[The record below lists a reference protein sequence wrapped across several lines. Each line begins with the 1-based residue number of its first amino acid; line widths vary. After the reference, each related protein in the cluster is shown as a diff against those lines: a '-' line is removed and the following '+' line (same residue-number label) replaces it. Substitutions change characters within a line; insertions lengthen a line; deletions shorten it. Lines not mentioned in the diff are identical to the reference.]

1 MTSPFAAID
10 ATFNRPRDAA
20 AILFLIEDSSYMASL
35 WQRLKDAYIPPL
47 LNAITLANP
56 SAAAEALW
64 MTASQHVPS
73 NPQFDPSTRRTPRW
87 DDIPFINFSTQG
99 GNTIS
104 PNNVSRAIEAL
115 SATFGRRPAT
125 RHLVIIAAANPPA
138 GMLGHRKNLAWSTAV
153 ERLHQEEIRVHL
165 IVRSQSEVDGLTPL
179 YWDLIGKGR
188 AYQSFADDNQ
198 FAFYLCDFHDTI
210 GKGKASATDN
220 QRVPNSGSQSTSSA
234 SSIDK
239 PSLVYQLQKMN
250 GMEKKRRSRARRDQ
264 PATNKPGQPY
274 QKNHPHTRA
283 SSSTNQPASPD
294 PSNRSPTRRKDTPRV
309 SNVEEAPTYFDLP
322 PHTASQDEHR
332 SPYSSAASPSR
343 SSSPS
348 SPYYLSAG
356 TSSSPGS
363 SNISPLRAS
372 LPIPTPTFDHFQHMA
387 LASHSTPDS
396 LSPTSPGYHE
406 FQSYNQE
413 LTAELRAQHHVP
425 QTTPADGSHLAT
437 QFNDIYGPSRS
448 CWSAYDK
455 QQGRTELSAYP
466 RSPASHPSDVLAP
479 RLVHRPEQAST
490 TSSLPPISHAL
501 DTTPAGNTSGS
512 YFYPDYDNRA
522 AGTSVQN
529 TYIFDRSPD
538 EGSSATAP
546 YYS

>member
-1 MTSPFAAID
+1 
-10 ATFNRPRDAA
+10 
-20 AILFLIEDSSYMASL
+20 MAPL
-35 WQRLKDAYIPPL
+35 WQRLKDAYIPSVF
-47 LNAITLANP
+47 NAITLANP

-64 MTASQHVPS
+64 MTASQHVPFK
-73 NPQFDPSTRRTPRW
+73 PQFDPSTHQTPRW

-125 RHLVIIAAANPPA
+125 RHLVIIAAVNPPA
-138 GMLGHRKNLAWSTAV
+138 GAPGHRQNLAWTTAV
-153 ERLHQEEIRVHL
+153 ERLHQGEIRAHL
-165 IVRSQSEVDGLTPL
+165 IVRSQSEMDGLTPL
-179 YWDLIGKGR
+179 YWDLIGKGC
-188 AYQSFADDNQ
+188 AYQSFADDTQ

-210 GKGKASATDN
+210 DKGKASATDN
-220 QRVPNSGSQSTSSA
+220 RRVPNSGSQSTST

-250 GMEKKRRSRARRDQ
+250 GMEKKRRSRTRRDQ
-264 PATNKPGQPY
+264 PPSNKPGQPY
-274 QKNHPHTRA
+274 QKNNPQTRA
-283 SSSTNQPASPD
+283 SSSTIQPASPD
-294 PSNRSPTRRKDTPRV
+294 PSNRSPSRRKDTPRV
-309 SNVEEAPTYFDLP
+309 SNVEEAPSYFDLT
-322 PHTASQDEHR
+322 PHTASPEHR

-348 SPYYLSAG
+348 SPYYLSAE
-356 TSSSPGS
+356 TSSSSGS
-363 SNISPLRAS
+363 RNISPLRAS

-406 FQSYNQE
+406 LQGYNQE
-413 LTAELRAQHHVP
+413 LTAELRTQHHVP
-425 QTTPADGSHLAT
+425 QTIPADGLHLAT
-437 QFNDIYGPSRS
+437 QFDDIYGSGRSR
-448 CWSAYDK
+448 WNTYDR

-466 RSPASHPSDVLAP
+466 RSLASHLPDALAP
-479 RLVHRPEQAST
+479 RLAHRPEQAAT
-490 TSSLPPISHAL
+490 TSSLPPMSHTL
-501 DTTPAGNTSGS
+501 DTPPAGNPSGS

-522 AGTSVQN
+522 AGTSIQN
-529 TYIFDRSPD
+529 TYLFNRSPD
-538 EGSSATAP
+538 AGSSANAP